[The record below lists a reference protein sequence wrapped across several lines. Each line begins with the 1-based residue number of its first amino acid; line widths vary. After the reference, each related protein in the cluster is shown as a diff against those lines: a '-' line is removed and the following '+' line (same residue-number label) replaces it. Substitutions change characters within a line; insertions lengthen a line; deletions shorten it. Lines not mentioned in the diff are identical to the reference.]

1 MSLPKFNIRVPLNI
15 IVCSNLHPPNLG
27 GSGANL
33 YEGQQLGEQ
42 GYADH
47 GEEGGD
53 ECDLGHEGGVA
64 LVFQAEHRAEG
75 GHRHADE
82 DGVDAVDGLV
92 DAYEAEKEIHADG
105 NGQQSEG

>member
-64 LVFQAEHRAEG
+64 LVFQAEVATG
-75 GHRHADE
+75 MAMTSVLMFTTKGVKPSADVRQCTPR
-82 DGVDAVDGLV
+82 GRSARRKTVVA
-92 DAYEAEKEIHADG
+92 
-105 NGQQSEG
+105 